1 MPGFSRQERL
11 KSKKVIA
18 RLFKEGH
25 SFMAYP
31 FKVVWVNNPTPGPSP
46 DGRGVP
52 PRTAPGSASPLPSGE
67 GPGVGSL
74 TQLAI
79 SVPKRHFKTAVQRNR
94 LKRRIREAYRLHKAA
109 LYETLSAGPV
119 SLMLMYIAK
128 EELPYRDIEAG
139 VIKMIRKFPVG
150 GSVNP

>member
-11 KSKKVIA
+11 KSRKVIA
-18 RLFKEGH
+18 RLFREGH

-31 FKVVWVNNPTPGPSP
+31 FRVVWVNPTPGPSP
-46 DGRGVP
+46 DGRGD
-52 PRTAPGSASPLPSGE
+52 ALPGAVRDGSPLPSGE
-67 GPGVGSL
+67 GPGVGSC

-79 SVPKRHFKTAVQRNR
+79 SVPKRHFRTAVQRNR
-94 LKRRIREAYRLHKAA
+94 LKRRIREAYRLHKAG
-109 LYETLSAGPV
+109 LYETLSGGPV

-139 VIKMIRKFPVG
+139 MIKMIRKFPVSG
-150 GSVNP
+150 HINP